1 MDYKHI
7 LVTGGA
13 GFIGSHIAIMLKSY
27 YPDIQ
32 VIALDNLYRKGSEL
46 NVPRLEERGVEFVRG
61 DVRKKED
68 LDLSPIDLL
77 IECSAEPSVM
87 AGVTSSPEYL
97 LKTNVV
103 GAIECFE
110 LARREAADVI
120 FLSTSRVY
128 PVEKLN
134 ALAYRESATRY
145 ETKSVGINESFSLDG
160 YRTLYGATK
169 LTAELLLAE
178 YIQAYKLR
186 AVVNR
191 CGVVAG
197 PWQMG
202 RVDQGFIAL
211 WVSHHVFG
219 RPLSYIGF
227 GGSGKQVRDVLHV
240 DDLLSLLRL
249 QIASMKRYSGGV
261 YNVGG
266 GQNNSTSLLELTDV
280 CQNIVGRRV
289 SIKKVSKTRPGDVRV
304 YVTDNTR
311 IRAISGW
318 IPKKTLHQ
326 TIKDVYQW
334 IEMHKSQLA
343 SVLE

>member
-1 MDYKHI
+1 MKYKHI
-7 LVTGGA
+7 LITGGA
-13 GFIGSHIAIMLKSY
+13 GFIGSHIAIMLKTY

-32 VIALDNLYRKGSEL
+32 VIAFDNLYRKGSEL
-46 NVPRLEERGVEFVRG
+46 NIPRLEKHGVEFRRG
-61 DVRKKED
+61 DVRKKKD
-68 LDLSPIDLL
+68 LALSPIDLL

-97 LKTNVV
+97 LETNIV
-103 GAIECFE
+103 GAINCFE

-134 ALAYRESATRY
+134 AISYREMATRY
-145 ETKSVGINESFSLDG
+145 DTKAVINESFSLDG

-169 LTAELLLAE
+169 LSAELLLAE
-178 YIQAYKLR
+178 YSQAYKLR

-219 RPLSYIGF
+219 RPLSYFGF

-240 DDLLSLLRL
+240 DDLLALLRL
-249 QIASMKRYSGGV
+249 QIGDIDAFSGGV
-261 YNVGG
+261 FNVGG
-266 GQNNSTSLLELTDV
+266 GERNISLLELTDL
-280 CQNIVGRRV
+280 CQEITGQRV
-289 SIKKVSKTRPGDVRV
+289 AMKKISQMRPGDVRI
-304 YVTDNTR
+304 YITDNSKITKQ
-311 IRAISGW
+311 SGW
-318 IPKKTLHQ
+318 SPKHSLEDIIRDTHA
-326 TIKDVYQW
+326 W
-334 IEMHKSQLA
+334 ITANRSMLEN
-343 SVLE
+343 VLE